1 MQLVRPAQEDGS
13 MAEFH
18 AYVGLD
24 VHKDSVSVAIAEA
37 GRDGEVRHWG
47 VIRNT
52 PEAVAKLARRLV
64 ERHRAVEFAYE
75 AGPCGYTLY
84 RHLTASG
91 LTCRVVA
98 PSRTP
103 RKPGDRIKNDT
114 RDAVTLARLL
124 RAGELT
130 FVWVPDEVHEAMRDL
145 VRARQTAANDV
156 RQARAHIQM
165 FLLKHGI
172 RYLGKPWGFRH
183 RVWLADRRFP
193 HAAQQLALQSYAN
206 RLDQAESRKR
216 QLEEQLAELVPA
228 WSLAPVVTALQAL
241 KGIQLVIAAT
251 LVAEV
256 GDFSRFA
263 SPRQLMAFLGL
274 VPSEFSSG
282 RRVRPG
288 GITIGLR
295 PIPRRD
301 VGAADRAGNVA
312 ARSLL
317 FEAAWSYRLPAKV
330 GQAMWL
336 KQRGVAQAWRDI
348 SWKAQVRLSGR
359 YRKLVGRGKK
369 SNVAVTAVARELLGF
384 VWAIATSSMPAP
396 PKASPT

>member
-1 MQLVRPAQEDGS
+1 MQLARPAQEDGS
-13 MAEFH
+13 MPEFH

-24 VHKDSVSVAIAEA
+24 VHKDSVSGAVAEA

-52 PEAVAKLARRLV
+52 PEAVARLARKLV
-64 ERHRAVEFAYE
+64 ERHRAVESACE
-75 AGPCGYTLY
+75 AGPCGYTLH
-84 RHLTASG
+84 RHLTAAG

-103 RKPGDRIKNDT
+103 REPGDGIKNDT

-130 FVWVPDEVHEAMRDL
+130 FVRVPGEVHEAMREL
-145 VRARQTAANDV
+145 VRARRTAADDV

-193 HAAQQLALQSYAN
+193 HPAQQLALQSYVN
-206 RLDQAESRKR
+206 RLDQAEGRKR
-216 QLEEQLAELVPA
+216 QLEQQLAELVPA

-263 SPRQLMAFLGL
+263 DRKSTRLN
-274 VPSEFSSG
+274 SSHANISYA
-282 RRVRPG
+282 VFC
-288 GITIGLR
+288 LKKKK
-295 PIPRRD
+295 IPM
-301 VGAADRAGNVA
+301 N
-312 ARSLL
+312 
-317 FEAAWSYRLPAKV
+317 
-330 GQAMWL
+330 
-336 KQRGVAQAWRDI
+336 
-348 SWKAQVRLSGR
+348 SG
-359 YRKLVGRGKK
+359 
-369 SNVAVTAVARELLGF
+369 
-384 VWAIATSSMPAP
+384 
-396 PKASPT
+396 PTNNS